1 MAVFENPMNGY
12 RESIGV
18 GAVLW
23 TLLFGVFYLA
33 YKGVWG
39 WAFIGFFAALLLGA
53 VTAGVGAFIVWIL
66 LAFAA
71 PGLIEKTYLR
81 KGWKEVG

>member
-12 RESIGV
+12 RESV
-18 GAVLW
+18 GGSAILW

-33 YKGVWG
+33 YKGAWG
-39 WAFIGFFAALLLGA
+39 WAFIGFLAALLLGS
-53 VTAGVGAFIVWIL
+53 VTFGVGALVVWVL

-71 PGLIEKTYLR
+71 PGLVEKSYLR
-81 KGWKEVG
+81 KGWKRVE